1 MPFCTIE
8 EAWGENIYNTAKS
21 IDNDDT
27 DYLHSENIISTG
39 PIENNVSKRTKRRS
53 KKKSSK
59 HNKPNMDDYIKNLK
73 KENEELRNTI
83 AHLKE
88 NIDQLQMTSGNSSSL
103 LSNNIKMGLI
113 DIILYIL
120 TGIFIVFI
128 IDLILKY
135 NNHSTAR
142 PINDNIF

>member
-8 EAWGENIYNTAKS
+8 EAWGENIYKTSTS
-21 IDNDDT
+21 IDNNT
-27 DYLHSENIISTG
+27 DYLHSENIVSTG
-39 PIENNVSKRTKRRS
+39 SIENNLGKRSKRKS

-59 HNKPNMDDYIKNLK
+59 HTNSNIDDYIKNLK
-73 KENEELRNTI
+73 TENDELRNTI
-83 AHLKE
+83 THLKE
-88 NIDQLQMTSGNSSSL
+88 NIDQLQMKSGGGL
-103 LSNNIKMGLI
+103 QNNIKMGLI

-120 TGIFIVFI
+120 TGIFVVFI

>member
-8 EAWGENIYNTAKS
+8 EAWGENIYNTTKS

-39 PIENNVSKRTKRRS
+39 PIESNVNKKTKRRS
-53 KKKSSK
+53 KRKSSK
-59 HNKPNMDDYIKNLK
+59 HSKSNMDDYIKNLK

-83 AHLKE
+83 EHLKE
-88 NIDQLQMTSGNSSSL
+88 NIDQLQMTSGNSGNL
-103 LSNNIKMGLI
+103 LPNNIKMGLI

-135 NNHSTAR
+135 NTSNKIAV
-142 PINDNIF
+142 NNNIF